1 MEAGR
6 ACRLRDGPEP
16 WSINDSPVGVVEA
29 GCLAGGDAER
39 ARHPLSLR
47 VPAVGTQDPER

>member
-16 WSINDSPVGVVEA
+16 SSINDSSVGVVEA

-39 ARHPLSLR
+39 AGHPLSLR
-47 VPAVGTQDPER
+47 VPDVGSQAREP